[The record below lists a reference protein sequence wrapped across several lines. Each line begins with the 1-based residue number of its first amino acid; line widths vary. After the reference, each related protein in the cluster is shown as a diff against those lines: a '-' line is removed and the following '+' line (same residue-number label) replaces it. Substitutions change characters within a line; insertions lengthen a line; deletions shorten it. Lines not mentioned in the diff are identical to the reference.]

1 MAKTE
6 IKTEITGAVWKVL
19 VKPGDLI
26 AQDDPIIILESMK
39 MEIPITV
46 PDGGTVADVLVK
58 EGDAVTEGQ
67 TVASW
72 RDENTAINRLEP
84 CDVANEERTVI
95 WGSRRACPGRHSAFA
110 GLAQR

>member
-6 IKTEITGAVWKVL
+6 IKTEIAGSVWKVL

-39 MEIPITV
+39 MEIPIV
-46 PDGGTVADVLVK
+46 GPDKGQVAEVLVK

-67 TVASW
+67 TVAL
-72 RDENTAINRLEP
+72 LE
-84 CDVANEERTVI
+84 R
-95 WGSRRACPGRHSAFA
+95 
-110 GLAQR
+110 

>member
-39 MEIPITV
+39 MEIPMHRS
-46 PDGGTVADVLVK
+46 G
-58 EGDAVTEGQ
+58 
-67 TVASW
+67 
-72 RDENTAINRLEP
+72 
-84 CDVANEERTVI
+84 
-95 WGSRRACPGRHSAFA
+95 RRHGCGRA
-110 GLAQR
+110 R